1 MYTHELRMHPA
12 YESPK
17 RRQTADREDRLRN
30 YDAWYVQTSVQREI
44 PKTARILRG

>member
-1 MYTHELRMHPA
+1 MYMHEMRQHPA

-17 RRQTADREDRLRN
+17 RRQTADREDRISN
-30 YDAWYVQTSVQREI
+30 FEDWYVSTSVQREI